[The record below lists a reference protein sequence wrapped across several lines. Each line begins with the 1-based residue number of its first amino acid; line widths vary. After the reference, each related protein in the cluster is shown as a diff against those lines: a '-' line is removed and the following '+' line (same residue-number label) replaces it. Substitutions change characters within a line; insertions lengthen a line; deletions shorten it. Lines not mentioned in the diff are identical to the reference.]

1 MIGRRQRLGGA
12 RQRLKNYLEN
22 KILRFAVVGGG
33 ATIVH
38 LAVATSLVRSF
49 PGMSIFHVNA
59 VAFSVAV
66 FVSFIG
72 HSVFTF
78 KAKGSLVRFVATAV
92 VGLGCNN
99 IVAYALLWA
108 TDIKLLS
115 IATGTLAAPVVVY
128 ILSSFWVFTIK
139 KTDT

>member
-1 MIGRRQRLGGA
+1 MR
-12 RQRLKNYLEN
+12 NYLEN

-38 LAVATSLVRSF
+38 LALATSLVRGF
-49 PGMSIFHVNA
+49 PSISIFNANA
-59 VAFSVAV
+59 VAFAVAV

-78 KAKGSLVRFVATAV
+78 KAKGSLLRFLTTAI
-92 VGLGCNN
+92 VGLCCNN
-99 IVAYALLWA
+99 LVAYALLWA